1 MRTAR
6 RVATPAASARPVA
19 GGDSPGRDAREGS
32 PARSAGRATAVA
44 TEPRPAFYA
53 LELGSWRDY
62 VTLLHPPYT
71 LWHLSYVVLGA
82 ALAPA
87 VHYDRLAA
95 ALLAFFLALGIAA
108 HALDELNGRPL
119 STRIPSAALGSL
131 AAASLAGAVGLG
143 VLGSIV
149 VSPWLLVFVALGAFF
164 VLAYNQELFRGRF
177 HSDFW
182 FALAWGAFPLLTAY
196 WTMAERLEPA
206 AAAGALA
213 AFALSLAQR
222 TLSSRVRAIRRRV
235 RDIAGVVT
243 YADGSAEAIDRRW
256 ALAADERALMLLAA
270 AMVTLSVAALLARV

>member
-6 RVATPAASARPVA
+6 SNGPAASARPEA
-19 GGDSPGRDAREGS
+19 LEGS
-32 PARSAGRATAVA
+32 PARSAGRAEAAATA
-44 TEPRPAFYA
+44 PRPAFYA

-119 STRIPSAALGSL
+119 RTRIPSAALWSL
-131 AAASLAGAVGLG
+131 AALSLAGAVALG
-143 VLGSIV
+143 VLGAVI
-149 VSPWLLVFVALGAFF
+149 VSPWLLAFAAAGTFF
-164 VLAYNQELFRGRF
+164 VLAYNLEMFGGRF

-182 FALAWGAFPLLTAY
+182 FALTWGSFPLLTAS
-196 WTMAERLEPA
+196 WAMAERPEPA

-222 TLSSRVRAIRRRV
+222 ALSSRVRAIRRRV
-235 RDIAGVVT
+235 RDITGTVT
-243 YADGSAEAIDRRW
+243 YADGTSEEIDRRW

-270 AMVTLSVAALLARV
+270 GVTAVSVAVLLARA

>member
-6 RVATPAASARPVA
+6 RLATPAASARPEA
-19 GGDSPGRDAREGS
+19 LEGS
-32 PARSAGRATAVA
+32 PALRAGRAEAAA

-62 VTLLHPPYT
+62 ITLLHPPYT
-71 LWHLSYVVLGA
+71 LWHLSYAVLGA

-95 ALLAFFLALGIAA
+95 TLLAFFLAVGIAA

-119 STRIPSAALGSL
+119 STRIPSAALWSL

-143 VLGSIV
+143 VLGAII
-149 VSPWLLVFVALGAFF
+149 VSPWLLAFVASGAFF
-164 VLAYNQELFRGRF
+164 VLAYNLELFGGRF
-177 HSDFW
+177 HSDVW

-196 WTMAERLEPA
+196 WVAAERLEPE

-222 TLSSRVRAIRRRV
+222 SLSSRVRAIRRRAL
-235 RDIAGVVT
+235 DITGVVT
-243 YADGSAEAIDRRW
+243 YADGTSERIDRGW
-256 ALAADERALMLLAA
+256 ALAADERALLMLAA
-270 AMVTLSVAALLARV
+270 AMVALSAAALLARV

>member
-1 MRTAR
+1 M
-6 RVATPAASARPVA
+6 AAAP
-19 GGDSPGRDAREGS
+19 
-32 PARSAGRATAVA
+32 
-44 TEPRPAFYA
+44 PRPAFYA
-53 LELGSWRDY
+53 LKLGSWRDY

-95 ALLAFFLALGIAA
+95 MLLAFFLAVGIAA

-119 STRIPSAALGSL
+119 RTGIPSAALWSL
-131 AAASLAGAVGLG
+131 AVASLAGAMGLG
-143 VLGSIV
+143 VVGAIV
-149 VSPWLLVFVALGAFF
+149 VSPWLLAFVALGAFF
-164 VLAYNQELFRGRF
+164 VLAYNLELFGGRF

-196 WTMAERLEPA
+196 WVAAERLEPA

-222 TLSSRVRAIRRRV
+222 SLSSRVRAIRRRAL
-235 RDIAGVVT
+235 DITGVVT
-243 YADGSAEAIDRRW
+243 YADGTSEEIDRRW
-256 ALAADERALMLLAA
+256 ALAADERALMMLAA
-270 AMVTLSVAALLARV
+270 GVTAVSVAVLLARV